1 MTMEDGSCM
10 ERYVINL
17 SGGVC
22 TGRNGYLKMSLGIV
36 CEEYYLK
43 ETESFFKLRFTKNC
57 FRKYC
62 VILEILRKT
71 RLIT

>member
-43 ETESFFKLRFTKNC
+43 ETESFF
-57 FRKYC
+57 
-62 VILEILRKT
+62 
-71 RLIT
+71 